1 MDRKVKADLSLM
13 FCSLIWGATFVVVK
27 TGLDHASPFV
37 FLAMRFT
44 IAAALMALLRPK
56 IIGKIE
62 REEVFAGMRLALF
75 MFAGYCFQTAGLQ
88 YTTATNSG
96 FVTGSSVVLV
106 PLLLGV
112 FWGRSLTRWIY
123 GGAIA
128 ALIGLYSLDGPGRR
142 PALPQPRRCSDVCG
156 RGVLR
161 GAHHSGG
168 RILAGTF
175 CLRPQHNSGGG
186 LRRYGMATDGFRRG
200 HPLATAAIRLGLAVV
215 SLHSHLRGFCHGRR
229 FHRSIVGAAI
239 HFARAR
245 RHSLR
250 TRTSVCSDY
259 VLSVVARA
267 DEFPFH
273 ERSGSGSCWN
283 PDRGIV
289 GRARRTGSSGTDFRR
304 PSLFQAVVA
313 ANVVRQPLDRQ
324 LVDCSSQNTTTLH
337 RLQAAD
343 Y

>member
-128 ALIGLYSLDGPGRR
+128 ALIGLYFLTV
-142 PALPQPRRCSDVCG
+142 PAE
-156 RGVLR
+156 
-161 GAHHSGG
+161 
-168 RILAGTF
+168 
-175 CLRPQHNSGGG
+175 G
-186 LRRYGMATDGFRRG
+186 LRYLNRGDVLTFVAAGFYAVHIILVGEYSQEHSVSALSIIQVAGCAAMAWPLTAFAGAIRWQPLRFDWGWPLFLSILICAVFATGVAFTVQLWAQQYTSPG
-200 HPLATAAIRLGLAVV
+200 HAAILFALEPVFAV
-215 SLHSHLRGFCHGRR
+215 
-229 FHRSIVGAAI
+229 I
-239 HFARAR
+239 
-245 RHSLR
+245 
-250 TRTSVCSDY
+250 TS
-259 VLSVVARA
+259 
-267 DEFPFH
+267 
-273 ERSGSGSCWN
+273 
-283 PDRGIV
+283 
-289 GRARRTGSSGTDFRR
+289 
-304 PSLFQAVVA
+304 
-313 ANVVRQPLDRQ
+313 
-324 LVDCSSQNTTTLH
+324 
-337 RLQAAD
+337 
-343 Y
+343 